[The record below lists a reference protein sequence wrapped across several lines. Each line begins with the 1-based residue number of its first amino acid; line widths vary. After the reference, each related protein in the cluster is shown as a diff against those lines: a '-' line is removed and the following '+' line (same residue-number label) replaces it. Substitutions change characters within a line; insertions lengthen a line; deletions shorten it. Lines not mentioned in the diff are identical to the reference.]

1 MKKINYLILPIFLFI
16 FINNCVGYKPIFA
29 TTDLQFKIGEYSI
42 EGDKK
47 LGNKIYT
54 KLYNLSKSQK
64 NNPNAK
70 SISLVINSSKSKE
83 GTSKNTSGK
92 ILEYKIIL
100 ITEVEVEDFLTGSK
114 ILSQTFTSSLT
125 YKVQDQYSETLK
137 LENKSVENLIE
148 KTYQELLIRIS
159 ENITS

>member
-125 YKVQDQYSETLK
+125 YKVQDQYSETVK

>member
-1 MKKINYLILPIFLFI
+1 M
-16 FINNCVGYKPIFA
+16 
-29 TTDLQFKIGEYSI
+29 QFKIGEYSI

-125 YKVQDQYSETLK
+125 YKVQDQYSETVK